1 MINEFNYD
9 YLISKLNNSKDIDI
23 MKVSPNEVDNIK
35 DIVIDKEKTSY
46 ERILN
51 FLNCVKNPY
60 IFNVD
65 GCIVKIEFSNN
76 NIYADNCIT
85 NMFKN
90 IYK

>member
-9 YLISKLNNSKDIDI
+9 YLIDKLNKSKDIDI
-23 MKVSPNEVDNIK
+23 MKIVPDDVDNIK
-35 DIVIDKEKTSY
+35 DIIIDKSKSSY
-46 ERILN
+46 ERILD
-51 FLNCVKNPY
+51 FLCCVKNPY

-76 NIYADNCIT
+76 NIYADNCVT
-85 NMFKN
+85 NMFKD